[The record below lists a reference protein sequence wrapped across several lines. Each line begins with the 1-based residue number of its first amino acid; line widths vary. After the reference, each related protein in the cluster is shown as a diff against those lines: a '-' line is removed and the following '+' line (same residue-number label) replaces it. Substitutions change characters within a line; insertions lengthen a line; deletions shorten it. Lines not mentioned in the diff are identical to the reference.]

1 MPILQT
7 NFKLNVSSSEYQ
19 EMCKS
24 LADTFA
30 AVPGLQWKIWLL
42 NERENEAG
50 GIYLFGSEQAL
61 HDFLS
66 GPIVS
71 QLKGHPAFR
80 DISVKLFDVMDGVT
94 AVTRGPVSA
103 AAAAR

>member
-7 NFKLNVSSSEYQ
+7 NFKLNVSPAEYQ

-30 AVPGLQWKIWLL
+30 AVPGLQWKIWLF
-42 NERENEAG
+42 NEQENEAG
-50 GIYLFGSEQAL
+50 GIYLFNSHQGL
-61 HDFLS
+61 HDFLA

-71 QLKGHPAFR
+71 QLKGHPGFR
-80 DISVKLFDVMDGVT
+80 DVTVKVFEVMDEVT
-94 AVTRGPVSA
+94 RATRGPVSA
-103 AAAAR
+103 AAAAQ

>member
-7 NFKLNVSSSEYQ
+7 NFKLNVSPAEYQ

-30 AVPGLQWKIWLL
+30 AVPGLQWKIWLF
-42 NERENEAG
+42 NEQENEAG
-50 GIYLFGSEQAL
+50 GIYLFSSEKAL
-61 HDFLS
+61 NDFLT

-80 DISVKLFDVMDGVT
+80 DITVKLFEVMDEVT
-94 AVTRGPVSA
+94 SVTRGPVSA
-103 AAAAR
+103 AAAAK